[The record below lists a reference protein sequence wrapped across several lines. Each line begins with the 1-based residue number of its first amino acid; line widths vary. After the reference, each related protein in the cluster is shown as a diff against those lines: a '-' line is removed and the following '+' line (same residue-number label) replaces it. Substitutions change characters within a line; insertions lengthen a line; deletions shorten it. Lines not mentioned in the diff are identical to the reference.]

1 MWSGFKEDL
10 CTFQHELYA
19 YRVNKSALS
28 VTLNSCF
35 KNTSGIWSL
44 IQNTRTTK
52 NHNFCEKLLNISFS
66 FLFTEYNIIYNTID
80 IIINNKIKFNKMFL
94 RILIELKL
102 HYFIIEN
109 LLKKETIL
117 LKRRKPIIS
126 MRYRI

>member
-1 MWSGFKEDL
+1 
-10 CTFQHELYA
+10 
-19 YRVNKSALS
+19 
-28 VTLNSCF
+28 
-35 KNTSGIWSL
+35 
-44 IQNTRTTK
+44 
-52 NHNFCEKLLNISFS
+52 
-66 FLFTEYNIIYNTID
+66 
-80 IIINNKIKFNKMFL
+80 MFL

>member
-1 MWSGFKEDL
+1 M
-10 CTFQHELYA
+10 
-19 YRVNKSALS
+19 
-28 VTLNSCF
+28 
-35 KNTSGIWSL
+35 
-44 IQNTRTTK
+44 
-52 NHNFCEKLLNISFS
+52 
-66 FLFTEYNIIYNTID
+66 EYNIIYNTID

-102 HYFIIEN
+102 HYFIKN